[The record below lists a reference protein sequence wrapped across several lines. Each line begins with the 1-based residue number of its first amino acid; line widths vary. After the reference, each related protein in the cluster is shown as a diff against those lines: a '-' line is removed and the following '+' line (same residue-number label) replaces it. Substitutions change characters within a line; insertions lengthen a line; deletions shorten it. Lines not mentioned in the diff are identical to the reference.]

1 MGIFNE
7 NYHDKYRKYIKEKR
21 YREYLLLV
29 RLDMFAKFYD
39 ARLNMKIDKLIKEK
53 FGKDNVV
60 INGFA

>member
-21 YREYLLLV
+21 YREYLELV
-29 RLDMFAKFYD
+29 RLDMYIKLFD
-39 ARLNMKIDKLIKEK
+39 ARLNMQIDKLIKEK